1 MKENLAS
8 ILAYWAEEKNDEE
21 QIINTQ
27 FGGGVLEGRALGMT
41 DTMSEPKK
49 KGSFFRMWVMRQYWR
64 MQQSQAVVSLLLWG
78 TTITLL
84 VWPMISWRFT
94 SRCESGVCFSDDF
107 AGIPSTYIGLAAIFF
122 SVVFAALAIGFL
134 YDQVFSLWT
143 EWRNVDMERN
153 PFATYAL
160 APIWVMSFALQAE
173 ILKRTSPDDEAIV
186 EQADWYLKWC
196 EAYTEGEMFAR
207 AVQRWDK
214 DLGETPTFWF
224 TSGDAMQRARDAT
237 ITDDD

>member
-1 MKENLAS
+1 
-8 ILAYWAEEKNDEE
+8 
-21 QIINTQ
+21 
-27 FGGGVLEGRALGMT
+27 MT
-41 DTMSEPKK
+41 DTMSKPQEKN
-49 KGSFFRMWVMRQYWR
+49 SFFRMWVMRQYWR
-64 MQQSQAVVSLLLWG
+64 MQQSQAIVSLLLWG

-84 VWPMISWRFT
+84 VWPLISWRF
-94 SRCESGVCFSDDF
+94 SPGCNSKFCFSDNIV
-107 AGIPSTYIGLAAIFF
+107 GIPSAYIGLTVIFL
-122 SVVFAALAIGFL
+122 SVMFAVLSIGFL

-160 APIWVMSFALQAE
+160 APIWVMSIALQAE
-173 ILKRTSPDDEAIV
+173 ILKRNSHQDDKII
-186 EQADWYLKWC
+186 EQADWCLKWC

-224 TSGDAMQRARDAT
+224 TSDEAMQRARET
-237 ITDDD
+237 IIADGV